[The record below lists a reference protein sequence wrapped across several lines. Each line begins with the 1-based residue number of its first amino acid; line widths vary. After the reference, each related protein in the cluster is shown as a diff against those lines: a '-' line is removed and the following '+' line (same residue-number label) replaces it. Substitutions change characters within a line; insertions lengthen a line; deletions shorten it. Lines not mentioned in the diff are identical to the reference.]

1 MRSRYT
7 AFALGA
13 QAYLLDTWHSTTR
26 PSRIS
31 LPEEQRWIG
40 LSIRATHAGTA
51 TDSAGTVEFVARYK
65 VNGKGHRLHEISRF
79 EKVNDHWYYLNGD
92 HQ

>member
-13 QAYLLDTWHSTTR
+13 PAYLLDTWHSSTR
-26 PSRIS
+26 PSRVS

-40 LSIRATHAGTA
+40 LSIRATNAGSA
-51 TDSAGTVEFVARYK
+51 SDSTGTVEFVARYK
-65 VNGKGHRLHEISRF
+65 VHGKGHRLHEISRF
-79 EKVNDHWYYLNGD
+79 KKVNQRWYYLNGD